1 MGSFRFGF
9 RSVSVFVLV
18 FVCSLGARAQD
29 IFFLRSDSV
38 KVVSLLRKA
47 QADKPSNLMLYYA
60 HQLEGIPY
68 VAQTLEISNVEKL
81 IINLRELDC
90 TTLVEN
96 AFALALTTR
105 QGSVKWS
112 DYCRNLALIRYRN
125 GKPEGYPS
133 RNHYFLWWVENN
145 RQKNLVSLPEIP
157 QTLRR
162 RQVIDINYMSTHVD
176 SYRMLKAG
184 GAKDQKAIRDY
195 EKASFGKVMYYVP
208 AALLGKGRQELSCI
222 QDGDI
227 LAIVTKRKGL
237 DTSHIGIAEWGSD
250 GYLHMLHA
258 SKIFKKVVL
267 DSRPIHQYMA
277 TQKMQQG
284 IWVIRPIYIY
294 IR

>member
-1 MGSFRFGF
+1 MPYMAYYPVIIITLLFAALTS
-9 RSVSVFVLV
+9 S
-18 FVCSLGARAQD
+18 AQD

-68 VAQTLEISNVEKL
+68 VAHTLEISKTEKL
-81 IINLRELDC
+81 IVNLRELDC

-96 AFALALTTR
+96 AFALALTAR
-105 QGSVKWS
+105 QGSLLWR

-184 GAKDQKAIRDY
+184 GAKVQKAIRDY
-195 EKASFGKVMYYVP
+195 EKASFGKVMYYIPVSQ
-208 AALLGKGRQELSCI
+208 LSKSKKELSCI
-222 QDGDI
+222 KDGDI
-227 LAIVTKRKGL
+227 LAIVTKRQGL

-250 GYLHMLHA
+250 GYLHLLHA

-267 DSRPIHQYMA
+267 DSRPIHKYMA
-277 TQKMQQG
+277 TQKLQQG
-284 IWVIRPIYIY
+284 VWVIRPKNIYT
-294 IR
+294 